1 MAVDDLDADGSMNQ
15 PGRPK
20 VTARCVTPQ
29 SWQPTQFNP
38 KFTFFLKEFSK

>member
-20 VTARCVTPQ
+20 VTAKWSHTAIVAA
-29 SWQPTQFNP
+29 NAI
-38 KFTFFLKEFSK
+38 